1 MDLNFS
7 FFSQKIIERFK
18 IEAVVPI
25 TLGMW
30 EDRILPAL
38 SNLEKMCGMLR
49 MECEIEN
56 KKILYIGNEK
66 KFLDQLNCKI
76 SAIQS
81 PQKAETMLFVFG
93 GLTDLSILRRLKDFP
108 DETDA
113 LELTAPWAGECKEMN
128 SILVINPSI

>member
-56 KKILYIGNEK
+56 KKILYI
-66 KFLDQLNCKI
+66 LNNKI
-76 SAIQS
+76 LI
-81 PQKAETMLFVFG
+81 FG
-93 GLTDLSILRRLKDFP
+93 G
-108 DETDA
+108 
-113 LELTAPWAGECKEMN
+113 
-128 SILVINPSI
+128 